1 MDLVAHYLIAARADG
16 RSPKTIAWHQ
26 ASLKQCDSWRDEHG
40 IPGDPESW
48 TPSVLRANVIYQQD
62 RTNVRTGQP
71 LSGSHINGL
80 IRSVKVFCRWLR
92 REELVHRDLFAKIR
106 VPKPPILVVPTL
118 SQPEIKQLLAAIRAG
133 RQPKRDEALFLFMLE
148 PSVRASELCG
158 IDFEDLSFEWGIARV
173 MD

>member
-16 RSPKTIAWHQ
+16 RSSKTLAWHQ
-26 ASLKQCDSWRDEHG
+26 ASLKQFTSWRQRTG
-40 IPGDPESW
+40 ISGAPESW
-48 TPSVLRANVIYQQD
+48 TPAVIRAYVIYQQD

-71 LSGSHINGL
+71 LSGSYINGL

-92 REELVHRDLFAKIR
+92 REELVHRDLFAKIG
-106 VPKPPILVVPTL
+106 VPKPILVVPTL
-118 SQPEIKQLLAAIRAG
+118 SQLEIKQLLAAIRAG

-148 PSVRASELCG
+148 PGVRASELCG